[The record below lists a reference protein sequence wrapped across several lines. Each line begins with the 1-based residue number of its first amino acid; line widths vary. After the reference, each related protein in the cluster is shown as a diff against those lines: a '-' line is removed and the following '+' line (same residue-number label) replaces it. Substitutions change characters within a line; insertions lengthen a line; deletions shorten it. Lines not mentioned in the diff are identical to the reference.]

1 MRIIHTSD
9 WHLGQNFYTKTRG
22 PEHRAFLN
30 WLLEVVVEH
39 KVDAIVVAG
48 DIFDTGSPP
57 SYAREIYNH
66 FIVQLQSTGCRL
78 IILAGNHDAVST
90 LNESRE
96 LLACLNTQVIARA
109 AQEPGQYAQV
119 INQKDGTPGAILCP
133 IPFLRPRDIQRS
145 QPGLDEHEKQQ
156 SLMTAIS
163 EHYQQCY
170 QAAVQLRGAQN
181 LPIIATGHLTTVGAT
196 TSDAVRDIYIGSLD
210 AFPADAFPPADYIA
224 LGHIHRPQ
232 KVGGYEHIRYSG
244 SPIALSFDE
253 TNRIKSVFLVTFE
266 AGKLASVEPLEIPV
280 TQRLVTL
287 KGSMTEISQ
296 QLEQWRDAPPD
307 SKIWLDIEVSTD
319 EYLNDMQR
327 QIQDLAASLPV
338 EILLIRRSRA
348 QREHFMANPLKET
361 LSELSPQDVFERR
374 LGLETL
380 DDEHAARL
388 RKLFTQ
394 TLSSLHEEPESP

>member
-30 WLLEVVVEH
+30 WLLDVVVEH
-39 KVDAIVVAG
+39 QVDAIIVAG

-66 FIVQLQSTGCRL
+66 FIVQLQSTGCQL

-96 LLACLNTQVIARA
+96 LLACLNTRVIAKA
-109 AQEPGQYAQV
+109 AQEIDQQAFV
-119 INQKDGTPGAILCP
+119 INKQNGQAGAILCP

-145 QPGLDEHEKQQ
+145 QSGQDGYEKQQ
-156 SLMTAIS
+156 SLMAAIS

-170 QAAVQLRGAQN
+170 QTALRLRGTQN

-210 AFPADAFPPADYIA
+210 AFPAEAFPPADYIA

-232 KVGGYEHIRYSG
+232 KVGGYQHIRYSG

-253 TNRIKSVFLVTFE
+253 TNRVKSVFLVTFE
-266 AGKLASVEPLEIPV
+266 DGKLASVEPLDVPV
-280 TQRLVTL
+280 TQQLVTL

-296 QLEQWRDAPPD
+296 QLAQWQDAPAD
-307 SKIWLDIEVSTD
+307 SKIWLDIEISTD
-319 EYLNDMQR
+319 EYLSDMQR
-327 QIQDLAASLPV
+327 HIQDLAANLPV

-348 QREHFMANPLKET
+348 QRERFMENPLKET
-361 LSELSPQDVFERR
+361 LSELSPTDVFERR
-374 LGLETL
+374 LGQEAF

-388 RKLFTQ
+388 RRLFTQ
-394 TLSSLHEEPESP
+394 TLSSLHEDQQSS

>member
-22 PEHRAFLN
+22 PEHRAFLS
-30 WLLEVVVEH
+30 WLLGIVVEH
-39 KVDAIVVAG
+39 QVDVIIVAG

-66 FIVQLQSTGCRL
+66 FVVQLQSTGCQL

-96 LLACLNTQVIARA
+96 LLACLNTRVIARA
-109 AQEPGQYAQV
+109 AQETGQQAWI
-119 INQKDGTPGAILCP
+119 INNRQGEPGAILCP
-133 IPFLRPRDIQRS
+133 VPFLRPRDIQYS
-145 QPGLDEHEKQQ
+145 QSGLDGHEKQQ

-170 QAAVQLRGAQN
+170 QAALQLRGTQA

-210 AFPADAFPPADYIA
+210 AFPAQAFPPADYIA

-232 KVGGYEHIRYSG
+232 KVAGSEHIRYSG

-253 TNRIKSVFLVTFE
+253 TQRAKSVFLVQFS
-266 AGKLASVEPLEIPV
+266 AGKLESIEALEVPV
-280 TQRLVTL
+280 TQQLVTL
-287 KGSMTEISQ
+287 KGSVAEIGQ
-296 QLEQWRDAPPD
+296 QLEQWRHTAGDT
-307 SKIWLDIEVSTD
+307 KVWLDIEVSTD

-327 QIQDLAASLPV
+327 QIQDLAADLPV

-348 QREHFMANPLKET
+348 QRERFITNLQKET
-361 LSELSPQDVFERR
+361 LSELSTEEVFERR
-374 LGLETL
+374 LSQEDLS
-380 DDEHAARL
+380 DEHAARL
-388 RKLFTQ
+388 RNLFAQ
-394 TLSSLHEEPESP
+394 TLSSLHEEPENL

>member
-22 PEHRAFLN
+22 PEHRAFLS
-30 WLLEVVVEH
+30 WLLDRVVEH
-39 KVDAIVVAG
+39 QVDAIIVAG

-66 FIVQLQSTGCRL
+66 FIVQLQSTGCQL

-90 LNESRE
+90 LNESSE
-96 LLACLNTQVIARA
+96 LLACLNTRVIARA
-109 AQEPGQYAQV
+109 AQVPEQQAWV
-119 INQKDGTPGAILCP
+119 INNRQGQPGAILCP
-133 IPFLRPRDIQRS
+133 VPFLRPRDIQRS
-145 QPGLDEHEKQQ
+145 QSGQDGHEKQL

-170 QAAVQLRGAQN
+170 DSAVRLRGTQA

-210 AFPADAFPPADYIA
+210 AFPAQAFPPADYIA

-232 KVGGYEHIRYSG
+232 KVAGSEHIRYSG

-253 TNRIKSVFLVTFE
+253 TQRAKSVFLVTFT
-266 AGKLASVEPLEIPV
+266 AGKLESVDALDVPV
-280 TQRLVTL
+280 TQQLVTL
-287 KGSMTEISQ
+287 KGSITEISQ
-296 QLEQWRDAPPD
+296 QLEQWRHSD
-307 SKIWLDIEVSTD
+307 SQSKVWLDIEVSTD

-327 QIQDLAASLPV
+327 QIQNLAESLPV
-338 EILLIRRSRA
+338 EILLIRRSRV
-348 QREHFMANPLKET
+348 QRERFMANPQKET

-374 LGLETL
+374 LAQEALS
-380 DDEHAARL
+380 DEDAARL
-388 RKLFTQ
+388 KTLFAQ
-394 TLSSLHEEPESP
+394 TLSSLHEEQQKS

>member
-30 WLLEVVVEH
+30 WLLEAVIEH
-39 KVDAIVVAG
+39 QVDAVIVAG

-66 FIVQLQSTGCRL
+66 FIVQLQSTGCQL

-109 AQEPGQYAQV
+109 AQETDQQAWLINKKNGQ
-119 INQKDGTPGAILCP
+119 PGAILCP

-145 QPGLDEHEKQQ
+145 QSGLDGYEKQQ

-170 QAAVQLRGAQN
+170 QAAVQLRGTQS

-232 KVGGYEHIRYSG
+232 KVAGCEHIRYSG
-244 SPIALSFDE
+244 SPVALSFDE
-253 TNRIKSVFLVTFE
+253 TNRAKSVFLVTFSD
-266 AGKLASVEPLEIPV
+266 GKLASVEPLEVPV
-280 TQRLVTL
+280 TQKLVTL
-287 KGSMTEISQ
+287 KGSLTEINQ
-296 QLEQWRDAPPD
+296 QLEQFRDISPD
-307 SKIWLDIEVSTD
+307 NKIWLDIEVSTD

-348 QREHFMANPLKET
+348 QRERFMANPHKET
-361 LSELSPQDVFERR
+361 LSELSPEDVFERR
-374 LGLETL
+374 LDQESL
-380 DDEHAARL
+380 DEENATRL
-388 RKLFTQ
+388 RTLFTQ
-394 TLSSLHEEPESP
+394 TLSSLHEEQELP